1 MRKNLLLISSLSLT
15 LLNTLYSQTDRFAY
29 VITDNVK
36 EGINWNVLRKIDLQS
51 NSYSDVL
58 LNGSDANQLAF
69 DATTKKQFTA
79 PISDARF
86 GTVANAAFGTGVAA
100 IAYDRKNS
108 RLYYTPMLIDQLR
121 YIDLKTM
128 KVYFV
133 NTPSNEA
140 LKIKAAD
147 QSNIITRMAIGNDGN
162 GYALTNDGNHLLRFT
177 TGKNVTITDLGAVTD
192 DQQANKSVSIH
203 NSCSSFG
210 GDMIADDD
218 DNLYVFSARN
228 QVFKININN
237 KVATH
242 LGVISGLPANF
253 TTNGAAVGT
262 DNRIMIASATNS
274 TALYALDHK
283 TLTATPI
290 ESAIAWRSSDLANS
304 NLLATRRSTTIPS
317 VLAALNEMNDTR
329 IGLYPN
335 PTIKKQFTVQFN
347 QPEGNYTILV
357 SDVLGRQTIRSVAR
371 VNGKGQTEAIQLPE
385 NTKRG
390 VYLVK
395 VVDQNSA
402 TIFSKKIVVQ

>member
-1 MRKNLLLISSLSLT
+1 MRKNLLLICSLFLT
-15 LLNTLYSQTDRFAY
+15 LLNTAYSQTDRFAY

-36 EGINWNVLRKIDLQS
+36 DGINWNVLRKIDLQS
-51 NSYSDVL
+51 NTYSDVL
-58 LNGSDANQLAF
+58 LNGSDVKQLPY
-69 DATTKKQFTA
+69 DAGTKKQLSA
-79 PISDARF
+79 PFSDDRF

-100 IAYDRKNS
+100 IAYDRKSS
-108 RLYYTPMLIDQLR
+108 RLYYTPMFIDQIR

-128 KVYFV
+128 KVYFI
-133 NTPSNEA
+133 NTPGNEA
-140 LKIKAAD
+140 LKVKASD
-147 QSNIITRMAIGNDGN
+147 QSNIITRMAIANDGN

-177 TGKNVTITDLGAVTD
+177 TGKKIVITDLGAVVD
-192 DQQANKSVSIH
+192 DQANKTISIH
-203 NSCSSFG
+203 NSCSSYG
-210 GDMIADDD
+210 GDMIADND

-228 QVFKININN
+228 HVFKININN

-242 LGVISGLPANF
+242 LGVINGLPANF

-262 DNRIMIASATNS
+262 DNKIVIVSATNS
-274 TALYALDHK
+274 GALYSLDNSNWN
-283 TLTATPI
+283 ATPI
-290 ESAIAWRSSDLANS
+290 ESSIAWRSSDLANS

-317 VLAALNEMNDTR
+317 VLAALPDVPDTR

-335 PTIKKQFTVQFN
+335 PTLKKQFTVQFN

-371 VNGKGQTEAIQLPE
+371 VNGKGQTESVQLPE

-395 VVDQNSA
+395 VVDQSSA

>member
-1 MRKNLLLISSLSLT
+1 MRKNLLLICSLSFT
-15 LLNTLYSQTDRFAY
+15 LLNTAYSQTDRFAY

-36 EGINWNVLRKIDLQS
+36 DGINWNVLRKIDLQS
-51 NSYSDVL
+51 NTYSDVL
-58 LNGSDANQLAF
+58 LNGSDAKQLPY
-69 DATTKKQFTA
+69 DAGTKKQFSA
-79 PISDARF
+79 PFSDARF
-86 GTVANAAFGTGVAA
+86 GTIANAAFGTGVAA
-100 IAYDRKNS
+100 IAYDRKNG
-108 RLYYTPMLIDQLR
+108 RLYYTPMFIDQLR

-128 KVYFV
+128 KVYFIS
-133 NTPSNEA
+133 TPANDA
-140 LKIKAAD
+140 LKVKASD
-147 QSNIITRMAIGNDGN
+147 QSNIITRMAIANDGN

-177 TGKNVTITDLGAVTD
+177 TGKKITITDLGAVVD
-192 DQQANKSVSIH
+192 DQANNAISVH
-203 NSCSSFG
+203 NSCSSYG

-228 QVFKININN
+228 NVFKININN
-237 KVATH
+237 KIATH
-242 LGVISGLPANF
+242 LGTINGLPANF

-262 DNRIMIASATNS
+262 DNRIVIVSATNS
-274 TALYALDHK
+274 GAMYSLDNSNWN
-283 TLTATPI
+283 ATPI
-290 ESAIAWRSSDLANS
+290 ESSIAWRSSDLANS

-317 VLAALNEMNDTR
+317 VLAALPNAADTR

-335 PTIKKQFTVQFN
+335 PTVQKQFTVQFN

>member
-1 MRKNLLLISSLSLT
+1 MRKNLLLISSLTFT
-15 LLNTLYSQTDRFAY
+15 LLNTVYGQTDRFAY

-36 EGINWNVLRKIDLQS
+36 DGINWNVLRKIDLQS

-58 LNGSDANQLAF
+58 LNGSDASQLAF
-69 DATTKKQFTA
+69 DATTKKQLTA
-79 PISDARF
+79 PLSDARF
-86 GTVANAAFGTGVAA
+86 GTIANAAFGTGVAA

-133 NTPSNEA
+133 NTPAIEG
-140 LKIKAAD
+140 LKVKAAD

-242 LGVISGLPANF
+242 LGAISGLPAGF

-262 DNRIMIASATNS
+262 DNRIMIVSATNS
-274 TALYALDHK
+274 TALYGLDYK
-283 TLTATPI
+283 TLNATPI
-290 ESAIAWRSSDLANS
+290 ESSIAWRSSDLANS
-304 NLLATRRSTTIPS
+304 NLLATRRSSTIPS
-317 VLAALNEMNDTR
+317 VLAALNERNDTR

-335 PTIKKQFTVQFN
+335 PTVRKQFTVQFN

-390 VYLVK
+390 IYLVK
-395 VVDQNSA
+395 VVDQSSA

>member
-1 MRKNLLLISSLSLT
+1 MRKNLPLICSLTFT
-15 LLNTLYSQTDRFAY
+15 LLNSAYSQTDRFAY

-36 EGINWNVLRKIDLQS
+36 DGINWNVLRKIDLQS
-51 NSYSDVL
+51 NTYSDVL
-58 LNGSDANQLAF
+58 LNGSDVKQLPY
-69 DATTKKQFTA
+69 DASTKKQFSA
-79 PISDARF
+79 PYSDARF

-108 RLYYTPMLIDQLR
+108 RLYYTPMFIDQLR

-128 KVYFV
+128 KVYFI
-133 NTPSNEA
+133 NTPANDA
-140 LKIKAAD
+140 LNVKASD
-147 QSNIITRMAIGNDGN
+147 QSNIITRMAIANDGN

-177 TGKNVTITDLGAVTD
+177 TGKKITVTDLGAVVD
-192 DQQANKSVSIH
+192 DQANKAISVH
-203 NSCSSFG
+203 NSCSSYG
-210 GDMIADDD
+210 GDMVADDD

-228 QVFKININN
+228 HVFKININN

-242 LGVISGLPANF
+242 LGAINGLPANF

-262 DNRIMIASATNS
+262 DNKIVIVSATNS
-274 TALYALDHK
+274 GAMYTLDNA
-283 TLTATPI
+283 TWNATPI
-290 ESAIAWRSSDLANS
+290 ASSMAWRSSDLASS
-304 NLLATRRSTTIPS
+304 NLLATRRSTVIPS
-317 VLAALNEMNDTR
+317 VLTALPDAPDTR

-335 PTIKKQFTVQFN
+335 PTVQKQFTVQFN

-357 SDVLGRQTIRSVAR
+357 SDVLGRQAIRSIAR
-371 VNGKGQTEAIQLPE
+371 VNGKGQTESIQLPE

-395 VVDQNSA
+395 VVDQSSA

>member
-1 MRKNLLLISSLSLT
+1 MRKNLLLICSVSLT
-15 LLNTLYSQTDRFAY
+15 LLNTAYSQADRFAY

-36 EGINWNVLRKIDLQS
+36 DGINWNVLRKIDLQS
-51 NSYSDVL
+51 NTYSDVL
-58 LNGSDANQLAF
+58 LNGSDAKPLPY
-69 DATTKKQFTA
+69 DASTKKQFST
-79 PISDARF
+79 PFSDDRF
-86 GTVANAAFGTGVAA
+86 GTVANAPFGTGVAA

-108 RLYYTPMLIDQLR
+108 RLYYTPMFIDQLR

-128 KVYFV
+128 KVYFI
-133 NTPSNEA
+133 NTPANDA
-140 LKIKAAD
+140 LKVKASD

-177 TGKNVTITDLGAVTD
+177 TGKKIAITDLGAVVD
-192 DQQANKSVSIH
+192 DQANKTISVH
-203 NSCSSFG
+203 NSCSSYG

-228 QVFKININN
+228 HVFKININN
-237 KVATH
+237 KIATH
-242 LGVISGLPANF
+242 LGAINGLPANF

-262 DNRIMIASATNS
+262 DNRIVIVSATNS
-274 TALYALDHK
+274 GVMYSLDNS
-283 TLTATPI
+283 TWNATPI
-290 ESAIAWRSSDLANS
+290 ESSMAWRSSDLANS
-304 NLLATRRSTTIPS
+304 NLLATRRSSAIPS
-317 VLAALNEMNDTR
+317 VLAALPDVPDTR

-335 PTIKKQFTVQFN
+335 PTLEKQFTVQFN

-371 VNGKGQTEAIQLPE
+371 VNGKGQTESIQLPE

-390 VYLVK
+390 IYLVK

>member
-1 MRKNLLLISSLSLT
+1 MRKNLLLICSVSLT
-15 LLNTLYSQTDRFAY
+15 LLNTAHSQADRFAY

-36 EGINWNVLRKIDLQS
+36 DGINWNVLRKIDLQS
-51 NSYSDVL
+51 NTYSDVL
-58 LNGSDANQLAF
+58 LNGSDAKPLPY
-69 DATTKKQFTA
+69 DASTKKQFST
-79 PISDARF
+79 PFSDTRF
-86 GTVANAAFGTGVAA
+86 GTVANAPFGTGVAA

-108 RLYYTPMLIDQLR
+108 RLYYTPMFIDQLR

-128 KVYFV
+128 KVYFI
-133 NTPSNEA
+133 NTPANDA
-140 LKIKAAD
+140 LKVKASD

-177 TGKNVTITDLGAVTD
+177 TGKKITITDLGAVVD
-192 DQQANKSVSIH
+192 DQANKTISVH
-203 NSCSSFG
+203 NSCSSYG

-228 QVFKININN
+228 HVFKININN
-237 KVATH
+237 KIATH
-242 LGVISGLPANF
+242 LGAINGLPANF

-262 DNRIMIASATNS
+262 DNKIVIVSATNS
-274 TALYALDHK
+274 GAMYSLDNS
-283 TLTATPI
+283 TWNATPI
-290 ESAIAWRSSDLANS
+290 ESSIAWRSSDLANS

-317 VLAALNEMNDTR
+317 VLAALPDVPDTR

-335 PTIKKQFTVQFN
+335 PTLKKQFTVQFN

-371 VNGKGQTEAIQLPE
+371 VNGKGQTESIQLPE

-390 VYLVK
+390 IYLVK

>member
-1 MRKNLLLISSLSLT
+1 MRKNLLLLSTLTLT
-15 LLNTLYSQTDRFAY
+15 LLNTAYSQTDRFAY

-36 EGINWNVLRKIDLQS
+36 DGINWNVLRKIDLLS

-58 LNGSDANQLAF
+58 LNGSDASQLAF
-69 DATTKKQFTA
+69 DANTKKQFTA
-79 PISDARF
+79 PVSDARF

-128 KVYFV
+128 KVYFI
-133 NTPSNEA
+133 NTPVNES

-192 DQQANKSVSIH
+192 DPQVNKSISIH

-228 QVFKININN
+228 QVFKINTNN
-237 KVATH
+237 KIATH
-242 LGVISGLPANF
+242 LGAIEGLPLGF

-262 DNRIMIASATNS
+262 DNKIMIVSATNS
-274 TALYALDHK
+274 TALYELDHK
-283 TLTATPI
+283 TWKATPI
-290 ESAIAWRSSDLANS
+290 PSSIAWRSSDLANS
-304 NLLATRRSTTIPS
+304 NLLATRRSSNIPS
-317 VLAALNEMNDTR
+317 VLAALTDINDTR

-335 PTIKKQFTVQFN
+335 PTVKKQFTVQFN

-390 VYLVK
+390 IYLVK